1 MTGTIHI
8 ENPSIFSFA
17 NSCIWIEI
25 ENLWSDSNKFLL
37 HAEIWEFFH
46 IFILT
51 FTLASTWE
59 RKKKKSPLL
68 ELLKTISKLS
78 IYFSGQTLGDLNI
91 CPEKK
96 TDESVSPS
104 KPYHLIAQMS
114 VSFHNLLKVQ
124 WNKAEVLATQL
135 CLTPRDLMDCRPP
148 GSSVH
153 ETLQARILE
162 CVAVLFSRDLPNP
175 EIEPGCPVLQ
185 AGFFTV
191 WATREAI

>member
-1 MTGTIHI
+1 MQRF
-8 ENPSIFSFA
+8 ENSFT
-17 NSCIWIEI
+17 
-25 ENLWSDSNKFLL
+25 FLFWHL
-37 HAEIWEFFH
+37 HWLPPEKE
-46 IFILT
+46 
-51 FTLASTWE
+51 
-59 RKKKKSPLL
+59 KKKKSPLL

-96 TDESVSPS
+96 TDESVAPS
-104 KPYHLIAQMS
+104 KSYHLIAQMS

-153 ETLQARILE
+153 EILQARILE
-162 CVAVLFSRDLPNP
+162 CVAVLFSRDLSNP
-175 EIEPGCPVLQ
+175 EIEPGCPILQ
-185 AGFFTV
+185 AGFFYCLSHQGSYLIKTKRSLD
-191 WATREAI
+191 ANAEGLSTITFCL